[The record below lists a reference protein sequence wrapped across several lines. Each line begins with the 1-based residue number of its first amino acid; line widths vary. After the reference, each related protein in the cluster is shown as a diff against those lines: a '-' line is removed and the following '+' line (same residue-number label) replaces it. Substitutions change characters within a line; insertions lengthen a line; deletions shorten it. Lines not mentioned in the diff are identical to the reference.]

1 MKSIKVLLTLFLIFS
16 LITSC
21 SKDDSK
27 EEIIEEENTE
37 IPVEEED
44 EEEEEEEETAPTAPN
59 SLKSLIVNYQDDIF
73 TFYFHYFNNKID
85 KLAYVNEMNE
95 ITYYSFAYNDSDK
108 IGQTIKYDM
117 NPNNTSV
124 DFSDSSN
131 FGNITNTVTHEY
143 YGSGLI
149 REVDSYIY
157 YYKSG
162 GLTSTIMPPGF
173 PVTNISY
180 DTNDKIERTNTYSH
194 VHDPGISRFFE
205 FDSHNNPFYYLFDE
219 FGLVIDKGL
228 YLKNTSL
235 RIIINDLF
243 CISPYNV
250 LEKKEYDE
258 NQWPSYNVDYTYN
271 NENYPLEGI
280 FIFKNLDTQEEF
292 IRYTISFDYY

>member
-1 MKSIKVLLTLFLIFS
+1 MKSIKTLLTLFFFFS
-16 LITSC
+16 LIASC

-37 IPVEEED
+37 TPIEE

-59 SLKSLIVNYQDDIF
+59 SIKSLIVNYQDDIF
-73 TFYFHYFNNKID
+73 SFYFHYFNNKID
-85 KLAYVNEMNE
+85 KLAYVNELNE

-131 FGNITNTVTHEY
+131 FSNITNTVTHEY
-143 YGSGLI
+143 YGSGHV
-149 REVDSYIY
+149 REVNSYRY

-162 GLTSTIMPPGF
+162 GLTSKIMPPGF
-173 PVTNISY
+173 PVTNIFY
-180 DTNDKIERTNTYSH
+180 DTNNKIKRTDTYSH
-194 VHDPGISRFFE
+194 MHDPGISRFLE

-219 FGLVIDKGL
+219 FGFAIDYSL
-228 YLKNTSL
+228 YLENTSL
-235 RIIINDLF
+235 RIILNDLF

-250 LEKKEYDE
+250 LEKTDYDE
-258 NQWPSYNVDYTYN
+258 NQWPSYTVDYTYN

-280 FIFKNLDTQEEF
+280 FIYENLDTQEEF